1 MQIDQCGHGN
11 PWRAELHASAEGGI
25 QHPRRDDDYYSWGCF
40 DVSHAT
46 RCALLSAAQLYVTPV
61 QRMPTVVNLDFLP
74 DMGRMTGQ
82 SP

>member
-1 MQIDQCGHGN
+1 MQIAQCSQGN
-11 PWRAELHASAEGGI
+11 PRRAELHAGAHDRI
-25 QHPRRDDDYYSWGCF
+25 QHPCRDDDYYAWRCL
-40 DVSHAT
+40 DVSYTT

-61 QRMPTVVNLDFLP
+61 QRMPTVMNLDFLP